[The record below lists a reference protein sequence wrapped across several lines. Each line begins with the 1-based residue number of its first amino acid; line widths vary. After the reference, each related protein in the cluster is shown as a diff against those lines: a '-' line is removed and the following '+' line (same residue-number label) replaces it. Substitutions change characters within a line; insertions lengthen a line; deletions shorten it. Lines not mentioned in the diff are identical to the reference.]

1 MKIRFSY
8 ILFFTQDSQIS
19 ALKANTP
26 LDPNAI
32 PIDEYDENIKST
44 SPVRNLPDEARILA
58 LKNEG
63 LKWIALSLVCITI
76 LCLLLVI
83 TLIWL
88 FTCRRSK
95 HSNKGGFQPVP
106 NSSNV

>member
-1 MKIRFSY
+1 
-8 ILFFTQDSQIS
+8 
-19 ALKANTP
+19 LKANTP

-32 PIDEYDENIKST
+32 PVDDYDENSKST
-44 SPVRNLPDEARILA
+44 SSVRNIPAEERLLA

-76 LCLLLVI
+76 LCILLVI

-95 HSNKGGFQPVP
+95 PSAKNGFQPVP